1 MNAHCEPT
9 DTIRFGP
16 ANTLDDARG
25 QYTLDLV
32 SFELRHQG
40 RPIRIRPRAARALAL
55 LVRNEGRLVPCEQL
69 RLELWGDRHLEWR
82 NGLHRCVRDLRYAL
96 ADDARHPRF
105 VATVAR
111 LGYRFVGEL
120 TPPAEREEPLPAAP
134 SRLACGGRR
143 PSVAFVAGF
152 AAALLLPV
160 TLLLVCL
167 AAAMGW

>member
-1 MNAHCEPT
+1 
-9 DTIRFGP
+9 
-16 ANTLDDARG
+16 
-25 QYTLDLV
+25 
-32 SFELRHQG
+32 
-40 RPIRIRPRAARALAL
+40 
-55 LVRNEGRLVPCEQL
+55 
-69 RLELWGDRHLEWR
+69 
-82 NGLHRCVRDLRYAL
+82 
-96 ADDARHPRF
+96 
-105 VATVAR
+105 
-111 LGYRFVGEL
+111 L